1 MIASSPSRIWPQ
13 QLLQIPP
20 SGRLATTEADEGRRI
35 LGSAV
40 TSRRGI
46 RRPKADS
53 DQRGDLCPEHDIL
66 NPSTTVC
73 KLLIANSNR
82 GRDVVPETLQAEE
95 PFTGA
100 SGQGGGVTEICFHLV
115 RKNTRRGLS
124 RLLENEGTRQ
134 TATPVLL
141 KNCLPEGLWWHCKL
155 ALSRSNGCGAQ
166 AGSSTKAA
174 ESFVPNRYDATE
186 CCQRVL

>member
-1 MIASSPSRIWPQ
+1 LHLAHHEYGRSNCYKYPHLGDWQQQKLTKAGATWEVPLLAVEVSGDRKLTQISEATYVLNMISSIHLQLSASC
-13 QLLQIPP
+13 LLPTPI
-20 SGRLATTEADEGRRI
+20 
-35 LGSAV
+35 
-40 TSRRGI
+40 
-46 RRPKADS
+46 
-53 DQRGDLCPEHDIL
+53 
-66 NPSTTVC
+66 
-73 KLLIANSNR
+73 
-82 GRDVVPETLQAEE
+82 VVGMSCQKHFRQED

-115 RKNTRRGLS
+115 RKNARRGSS

-141 KNCLPEGLWWHCKL
+141 KNCLPEGLCWHCKL

-174 ESFVPNRYDATE
+174 ESFVPNCYDATE